1 VTVNAGVNSTMPAV
15 AVVPDVAV
23 LPGVGVLLAAGAG
36 SRFTGPTHKLLAP
49 LGDRT
54 VVEASL
60 ASVLA
65 AGFSTVVVVTGAVT
79 IPSSILDHPGV
90 VVAHNSD
97 WAQGQATS
105 IAVGLRAVRDLGSR
119 VAVIGLGDQPFVTPS
134 AWRAVART
142 ESPIAVATY
151 DGERGN
157 PVRLTDDVWS
167 LLPTT
172 GDVGA
177 RALMRLRPELVREV
191 ACEGSAADIDTQED
205 LAPWT

>member
-1 VTVNAGVNSTMPAV
+1 MEPVPTTSVN
-15 AVVPDVAV
+15 
-23 LPGVGVLLAAGAG
+23 GVGVLLAAGAG
-36 SRFTGPTHKLLAP
+36 SRYSGPTHKLLAP
-49 LGDRT
+49 LGERT
-54 VVEASL
+54 VIEASL
-60 ASVLA
+60 ASVCA
-65 AGFSTVVVVTGAVT
+65 AGFPTVVVVTGAIE
-79 IPSSILDHPGV
+79 IPATILDRPGV
-90 VVAHNSD
+90 VVAHNPD

-105 IAVGLRAVRDLGSR
+105 IAVALRAVHDAGSR
-119 VAVIGLGDQPFVTPS
+119 VAVIGLGDQPFVTPE
-134 AWRAVART
+134 AWRAVARA

-157 PVRLTDDVWS
+157 PVRLSDDVWS

-177 RALMRLRPELVREV
+177 RAVMRLRPELVREV

>member
-1 VTVNAGVNSTMPAV
+1 MPNA
-15 AVVPDVAV
+15 AV

-36 SRFTGPTHKLLAP
+36 SRFTGPTHKLLAR
-49 LGDRT
+49 LGERT
-54 VVEASL
+54 VMDASL
-60 ASVLA
+60 TSVLA
-65 AGFSTVVVVTGAVT
+65 AGFSTVVVVTGAVEV
-79 IPSSILDHPGV
+79 PSHILDHPGL

-105 IAVGLRAVRDLGSR
+105 IAVGLRAVRNLGSR
-119 VAVIGLGDQPFVTPS
+119 IAVIGLADQPFVTPT
-134 AWRAVART
+134 AWRAVAGT

-151 DGERGN
+151 DGVRGN

-191 ACEGSAADIDTQED
+191 ACDGSAADIDTQED

>member
-1 VTVNAGVNSTMPAV
+1 MTVNAGTNPT
-15 AVVPDVAV
+15 

-36 SRFTGPTHKLLAP
+36 TRFTGPTHKLLAP
-49 LGDRT
+49 LGGRT
-54 VVEASL
+54 VIEASL
-60 ASVLA
+60 ASLLA
-65 AGFSTVVVVTGAVT
+65 AGFPTVIVVTGAVP
-79 IPSSILDHPGV
+79 IPPRILDHPGV
-90 VVAHNSD
+90 VVVHNPE

-105 IAVGLRAVRDLGSR
+105 ISVALRAAYDAGAR
-119 VAVIGLGDQPFVTPS
+119 VAVIGLADQPFVTPA

-157 PVRLTDDVWS
+157 PVRLADDVWS

-177 RALMRLRPELVREV
+177 RQVMRLRPELVREV

>member
-1 VTVNAGVNSTMPAV
+1 MEPVPTTSVN
-15 AVVPDVAV
+15 
-23 LPGVGVLLAAGAG
+23 GVGVLLAAGAG
-36 SRFTGPTHKLLAP
+36 SRYSGPTHKLLAQ
-49 LGDRT
+49 LGERT
-54 VVEASL
+54 VIEASL
-60 ASVLA
+60 ASVCA
-65 AGFSTVVVVTGAVT
+65 AGFPTVVVVTGAIE
-79 IPSSILDHPGV
+79 IPATILDRPGV
-90 VVAHNSD
+90 VVAHNPD

-105 IAVGLRAVRDLGSR
+105 IAVALRAVHDAGSR
-119 VAVIGLGDQPFVTPS
+119 VAVIGLGDQPFVTPE
-134 AWRAVART
+134 AWRAVARA

-157 PVRLTDDVWS
+157 PVRLSDDVWS

-177 RALMRLRPELVREV
+177 RAVMRLRPELVREV